1 MKETLNTV
9 RVGLFCLLGLAVIWI
24 VYETLQEGAVFETK
38 GYTIIGEF
46 EDVKMLRAGDDV
58 RISGVRIGSV
68 IETRLRGG
76 AAEAVF
82 SVDPNIKIAADSVA
96 TIAISSVLG
105 SNHIA
110 IKMGDS
116 EKYLVDG
123 DRIATRHT
131 ADMNELFAQLGDVTG
146 RIDGLFDDISNAF
159 SAITGTED
167 EPGAL
172 QTLNLVLS
180 ENRESL
186 KTTID
191 NIRDI
196 SEKINNG
203 EGTISRLINDSDAY
217 DSLLAAIDEIATA
230 AENAAE
236 MTDGANEIVAHIR
249 SGEGTLGNLIYNDKT
264 SKEIEALATNL
275 RELSDKLVNGEGTL
289 GRLMTDDSLFN
300 DLQAI
305 MQKAE
310 RTLDGLNEQG
320 PISAVGIAAGALF

>member
-9 RVGLFCLLGLAVIWI
+9 RVGLFFLLGLAVIWI

-68 IETRLRGG
+68 TTTRLRGG
-76 AAEAVF
+76 VAEAVF
-82 SVDPNIKIAADSVA
+82 EVDPNIKIADDSVA

-105 SNHIA
+105 SNHVA
-110 IKMGDS
+110 IKMGNS
-116 EKYLVDG
+116 NEYLADG
-123 DRIATRHT
+123 DKIATRHT
-131 ADMNELFAQLGDVTG
+131 ADMNELFNQLGEITG
-146 RIDGLFDDISNAF
+146 RIDGLFDDISGAF
-159 SAITGTED
+159 SSITGSEE

-180 ENRESL
+180 ENRDSL
-186 KTTID
+186 KTTLD

-196 SEKINNG
+196 SEKMNSG
-203 EGTISRLINDSDAY
+203 EGTIARLLNDSDAY
-217 DSLLAAIDEIATA
+217 DNLLAAIEEIAIA

-236 MTDGANEIVAHIR
+236 LTDGANEIVAHVR
-249 SGEGTLGNLIYNDKT
+249 SGEGTLGNLIYSDKT
-264 SKEIEALATNL
+264 GKEIETLASNL
-275 RELSDKLVNGEGTL
+275 RELSDKLLNGEGTL
-289 GRLMTDDSLFN
+289 GRLMTDDALFN
-300 DLQAI
+300 DLQTI

-320 PISAVGIAAGALF
+320 PISAAGIAAGALF